1 MPTKIQ
7 WTDEAWN
14 PITGCTPVSEG
25 CKNCYAAR
33 MAKRLA
39 GRYGYPKAP
48 HGFDVTFHPD
58 RLDIPS
64 KWKKPRRVFVN
75 SMGDLF
81 HDDVKEEWIKS
92 VFNAMATDI
101 LQPCL
106 HTYLILTKRPKR
118 MAAFF
123 AANTKQGTL
132 PWPNV
137 WLGVT
142 AENQARAD
150 ERIPVLLSIPAAVH
164 FVSVEPMLGPVDL
177 ETYLLSDADKA
188 AHEDQLLEPI
198 QGFNY
203 RKLNWAIAGP
213 ETGPGARPCNAEW
226 IENLWQQCKVAG
238 VLFFDKRETG
248 WLARGWPKPLP

>member
-1 MPTKIQ
+1 MPTKIE
-7 WTDEAWN
+7 WCDEVWN
-14 PITGCTPVSEG
+14 PVTGCDPISEG
-25 CKNCYAAR
+25 CDHCYARR
-33 MAKRLA
+33 MACRLQ
-39 GRYGYPKAP
+39 GRFGYPSEAP
-48 HGFDVTFHPD
+48 FRVTFHPD
-58 RLDIPS
+58 RLDIPL
-64 KWKKPRRVFVN
+64 KWKTPRRIFVN

-81 HDDVKEEWIKS
+81 HEAVDDEWIKK

-132 PWPNV
+132 PWLNV

-150 ERIPVLLSIPAAVH
+150 ERIPILLSIPAAVH

-203 RKLNWAIAGP
+203 RKLNWVIAGP
-213 ETGPGARPCNAEW
+213 ETGPGKRKCKNFW
-226 IENLWQQCKVAG
+226 INHLWLQCGAAG
-238 VLFFDKRETG
+238 VPFFDKRKTG
-248 WLARGWPKPLP
+248 WQAREWPK